1 MQIEDDQLI
10 FQDEFS
16 KKWAVLPLDRIVS
29 ASTNSGLFWINYIN
43 ENGRV
48 DPVFVDYETYRFINN
63 IKVPIVEFKEDNYEN

>member
-1 MQIEDDQLI
+1 MRIENNQLI
-10 FQDEFS
+10 FKDAFNN
-16 KKWAVLPLDRIVS
+16 KWAVLPLDRIVS

-63 IKVPIVEFKEDNYEN
+63 KTVPIVEFKEDSNNV

>member
-1 MQIEDDQLI
+1 MQVVDDQLI
-10 FQDEFS
+10 FQEKLN
-16 KKWAVLPLDRIVS
+16 KKWAVLPLDRIAS

>member
-1 MQIEDDQLI
+1 MQIENDQLI

-16 KKWAVLPLDRIVS
+16 KKWAALPLDRIVS

-48 DPVFVDYETYRFINN
+48 DPIFVDYETYRFINN
-63 IKVPIVEFKEDNYEN
+63 RTVPIVEFKEDNYGN

>member
-1 MQIEDDQLI
+1 MQVVNDQLI
-10 FQDEFS
+10 FQEKLN

-48 DPVFVDYETYRFINN
+48 DPVFVDKETYQYVN
-63 IKVPIVEFKEDNYEN
+63 IYTTPSIVFELD